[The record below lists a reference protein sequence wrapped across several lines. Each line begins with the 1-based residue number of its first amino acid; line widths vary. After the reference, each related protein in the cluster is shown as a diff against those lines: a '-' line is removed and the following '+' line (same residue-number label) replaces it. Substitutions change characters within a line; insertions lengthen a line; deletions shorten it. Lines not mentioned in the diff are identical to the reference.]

1 MTPTALLADT
11 TLLDDLLRLMAA
23 ADCDLVRVP
32 DVSAL
37 RPLWHTAPLVLLDA
51 HGVRA
56 CLSAELPR
64 RSGVFVVHGGDPPW
78 DESVRLGVERV
89 LELPLEDRALV
100 TALTD
105 VREGPPVETGRV
117 LAVLGGRGGAGASVL
132 AASIARAVAASES
145 EGLLV
150 DCDPLGGGIDLTLG
164 AEEAS
169 GARWP
174 AVQVSGGRIQL
185 SALRTALPARGKLT
199 VLSCDRDG
207 PGPEPQAVAAVL
219 DAGRRGG
226 CTVVCDLP
234 RHPTPPADTALGR
247 ADLAVLVVPAE
258 VRATPAPQSRAAPGP
273 TRPRGGRRSPG
284 GLGGPRPAP
293 PATAAAKR
301 VADRVHTLAAN
312 LRLVVRGPAPGGL
325 RADQVAEVVGIPLLT
340 QMRPEPGLAAALDR
354 GAFPNSNHGPLAAAA
369 RAILKELNA

>member
-258 VRATPAPQSRAAPGP
+258 VRAT
-273 TRPRGGRRSPG
+273 
-284 GLGGPRPAP
+284 
-293 PATAAAKR
+293 AAAKR